1 MKRGFTLIEL
11 LVVMAIM
18 GILTIITVSQFT
30 TAKTKAGDSQR
41 KADLSS
47 VSKAL
52 LMYYADYDRFP
63 ATIDLTTGGAFTD
76 GTTDPGGL
84 YMKVMPKENNALNK
98 PYCYWVAADSKS
110 FAVLGQLKN
119 TQDIDGFRK
128 DSPTTPRD
136 IRCNGIDGYNF
147 GFTSPNTSMDEI
159 DTAY

>member
-1 MKRGFTLIEL
+1 MKKAFTLIEL

-52 LMYYADYDRFP
+52 MMYYADYDRFP

-84 YMKVMPKENNALNK
+84 YMKVMPKENNQVDYPYVYATNGTNK
-98 PYCYWVAADSKS
+98 
-110 FAVLGQLKN
+110 FIILGHLKN
-119 TQDIDGFRK
+119 TQDSDGYK
-128 DSPTTPRD
+128 KGTSTPRT
-136 IRCNGIDGYNF
+136 ITCGGRIYNF
-147 GFTSPNTSMDEI
+147 GFTSPNISLDEI
-159 DTAY
+159 TDCTSL